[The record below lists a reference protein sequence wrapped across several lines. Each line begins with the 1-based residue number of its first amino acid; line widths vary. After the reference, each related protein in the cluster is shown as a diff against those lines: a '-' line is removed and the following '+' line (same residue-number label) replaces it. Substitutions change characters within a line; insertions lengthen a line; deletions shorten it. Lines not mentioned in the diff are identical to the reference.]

1 MQFLEVIEIARVRS
15 LLCDCEQNCFYDIS
29 GVGHVNSENQPQAS
43 SACTLRYDWFAVC
56 LINIKI
62 AIFEGLNMVI
72 KQITIF
78 EASDIVTESTYSKF
92 Y

>member
-1 MQFLEVIEIARVRS
+1 MQNLTH
-15 LLCDCEQNCFYDIS
+15 LLCDCEQKCCYDIY

-43 SACTLRYDWFAVC
+43 SACTLHYDWFTVC

-62 AIFEGLNMVI
+62 TIFEGLNMVI

-78 EASDIVTESTYSKF
+78 EAADIVTESNYQNF
-92 Y
+92 C